1 MKMRMEMSV
10 TKTEVIT
17 NMKKKHNLNEQRA
30 RIWVV
35 TYLKALYINSE
46 VTSGEFIHTVK
57 FPSERKSDTS
67 PETHDLQINEKSLK
81 RGIQDFLDWDES
93 PEDFDVIKFGE
104 HWYTTKHFTTYEDF
118 YTFDGINYPT
128 KILNAT
134 IDEHN
139 DDWVHSYLVAP
150 ESLYD
155 KIEAYTG
162 DTDDERFMD
171 SIDSEVYHYI
181 EDQYWDLPDEE
192 LAKEHLDLSMTI
204 VKDED
209 L

>member
-1 MKMRMEMSV
+1 MRTDLIQDFLKRQYV
-10 TKTEVIT
+10 T
-17 NMKKKHNLNEQRA
+17 
-30 RIWVV
+30 
-35 TYLKALYINSE
+35 SE

-57 FPSERKSDTS
+57 I
-67 PETHDLQINEKSLK
+67 PENLGKGKVTKEEVVEGVQE
-81 RGIQDFLDWDES
+81 FLNWDES
-93 PEDFDVIKFGE
+93 SETFDIIKFGE
-104 HWYTTKHFTTYEDF
+104 SWYTTEHFYTYEDF
-118 YTFDGINYPT
+118 YTFGGINYPT

-181 EDQYWDLPDEE
+181 EDQYWDLPNEE
-192 LAKEHLDLSMTI
+192 LAKKHLDLPMTLI
-204 VKDED
+204 EEE
-209 L
+209 

>member
-1 MKMRMEMSV
+1 MSV
-10 TKTEVIT
+10 TKMEVIMKT
-17 NMKKKHNLNEQRA
+17 NFIITL
-30 RIWVV
+30 
-35 TYLKALYINSE
+35 LKTLYSTSE
-46 VTSGEFIHTVK
+46 VTSGEFIHSISLPAI
-57 FPSERKSDTS
+57 FKSNGEIIELTAQD
-67 PETHDLQINEKSLK
+67 IKN
-81 RGIQDFLDWDES
+81 GIQSFLDWDES
-93 PEDFDVIKFGE
+93 PEDFDIIKFGN
-104 HWYTTKHFTTYEDF
+104 HWYTTKHWYTYEDF

-128 KILNAT
+128 KILNVT

-192 LAKEHLDLSMTI
+192 LAKEHLDLPMTI
-204 VKDED
+204 VKEEI